1 MSATLAANSALRTAA
16 TRYQTALSLNGKP
29 TEGNESLSFVDRM
42 VQFNEE
48 QAAHTSRFIVN
59 RPTVNN
65 PDLEYQL
72 LAARNNYVD
81 LEELTVNERSF
92 VVQARATKKRK
103 LEEANLEEAVDGEKN
118 PEQQQDEEEE
128 KEEEMQSPQKKKR
141 NSVRAGTKVSCFC
154 WCSTS
159 YLTP

>member
-1 MSATLAANSALRTAA
+1 
-16 TRYQTALSLNGKP
+16 
-29 TEGNESLSFVDRM
+29 M

-59 RPTVNN
+59 RPNVSN

-72 LAARNNYVD
+72 LAARNNFVD
-81 LEELTVNERSF
+81 LEALTVNERSF

-103 LEEANLEEAVDGEKN
+103 LEDANLEEAVGGEKN

-141 NSVRAGTKVSCFC
+141 NSVRAGTKVCCFVGVPP
-154 WCSTS
+154 
-159 YLTP
+159 LT